1 MQKATRTKDPNI
13 KSNAVFDN
21 ILKSNDSAESD
32 QYIKMLELSLENSKS
47 HHHKVIRKLDDD
59 IKVLEEN
66 RRIWDQEQL
75 ENVEFRDRLEVELTK
90 FKFKEMFYLNQEYL
104 QQIKDG
110 KVESF
115 RQEMFLEGQGK
126 AGILKSNIV
135 IHPFTEEQF
144 NWAME
149 EFNKVIRVEFD
160 QIIFIVNNIV
170 PFQVWIGTSNDYIV
184 NVLMSEL
191 FVKIYSDLFNLTI
204 SDSEKR
210 IFETPVSDDDNSDL
224 L

>member
-13 KSNAVFDN
+13 KSKAVFDN

-115 RQEMFLEGQGK
+115 
-126 AGILKSNIV
+126 
-135 IHPFTEEQF
+135 
-144 NWAME
+144 
-149 EFNKVIRVEFD
+149 
-160 QIIFIVNNIV
+160 
-170 PFQVWIGTSNDYIV
+170 
-184 NVLMSEL
+184 
-191 FVKIYSDLFNLTI
+191 
-204 SDSEKR
+204 
-210 IFETPVSDDDNSDL
+210 
-224 L
+224 